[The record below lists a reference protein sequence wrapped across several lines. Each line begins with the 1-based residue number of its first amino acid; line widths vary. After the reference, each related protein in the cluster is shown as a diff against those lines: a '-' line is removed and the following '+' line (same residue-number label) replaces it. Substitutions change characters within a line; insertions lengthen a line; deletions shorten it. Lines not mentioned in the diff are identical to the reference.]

1 MSDYMS
7 EINNEIE
14 NLIKKIV
21 SIYQIK
27 EIYLFGSYAY
37 GTPNE
42 NSDIDIC
49 IITEDNNI
57 WIRDMLKNIRKS
69 TVDIINKPLD
79 IFIYTKNQ
87 FNERSIN
94 ESTIEYTISHKGVK
108 VYGL

>member
-1 MSDYMS
+1 MS
-7 EINNEIE
+7 EINNEIQ
-14 NLIKKIV
+14 NLIKRID

-37 GTPNE
+37 GTPNKD
-42 NSDIDIC
+42 SDIDIC

-57 WIRDMLKNIRKS
+57 SIRDMLKSIRKS
-69 TVDIINKPLD
+69 TVDIVNKPLD
-79 IFIYTKNQ
+79 ILIFSKSH

-108 VYGL
+108 VYG